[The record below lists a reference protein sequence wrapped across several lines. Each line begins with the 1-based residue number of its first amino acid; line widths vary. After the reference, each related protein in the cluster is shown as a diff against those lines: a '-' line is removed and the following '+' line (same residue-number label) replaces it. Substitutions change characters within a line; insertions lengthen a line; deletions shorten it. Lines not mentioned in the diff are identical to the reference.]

1 MSVST
6 IVGCPE
12 CGESLHVESDIDLC
26 RLDPSRTDPCGRI
39 HIDVKARVT
48 DESKARIREHVA
60 SH

>member
-6 IVGCPE
+6 IIGCPE

-26 RLDPSRTDPCGRI
+26 NLDPSRTDPYGRI
-39 HIDVKARVT
+39 YIDVKSHVT
-48 DESKARIREHVA
+48 AESKARIREHVA